1 MSAFKQEDYDL
12 QPGLEQFYGQRAIGF
27 QTVFQ
32 LAVNDAEEDL
42 TALRISAA
50 ATAATKKMSKGVIDE
65 SFHEMGEGALYVALT
80 SNAQVVVTW
89 DGAGSINVNIFT
101 YDETVN
107 HKKLFVSKF
116 KASLPSMNLVLK
128 DEFPRGYG
136 KVINKSDRVNR
147 GESPSCY
154 DHFKLCQNLSQ
165 AGRCE
170 DNAKDWMHIN
180 CQFSCGL
187 CEKKDVSLD
196 EL

>member
-1 MSAFKQEDYDL
+1 
-12 QPGLEQFYGQRAIGF
+12 
-27 QTVFQ
+27 
-32 LAVNDAEEDL
+32 
-42 TALRISAA
+42 
-50 ATAATKKMSKGVIDE
+50 
-65 SFHEMGEGALYVALT
+65 MGEGALYVALM

-89 DGAGSINVNIFT
+89 DGAGSVNVNMFT
-101 YDETVN
+101 YETLN

-116 KASLPSMNLVLK
+116 KESLPKMNLVLK

-154 DHFKLCQNLSQ
+154 DHFKLCQNLS
-165 AGRCE
+165 E
-170 DNAKDWMHIN
+170 DGDCATNQDWMHAN

-187 CEKKDVSLD
+187 CEKDGSRD